1 LLRELLMEL
10 TGKQRGTGALVK
22 ADIQD
27 DKIVFRGV
35 VKAKVPFKDLAAES
49 RGTLLTILYKEHI
62 FDFAAG
68 SKAQSF
74 AAKIVKN

>member
-1 LLRELLMEL
+1 MPEL

-22 ADIQD
+22 ADIQE
-27 DKIVFRGV
+27 DKVVFRGV
-35 VKAKVPFKDLAAES
+35 VKAKVPFAQLSAEA
-49 RGTLLTILYKEHI
+49 RGTLLTILYKEHV

-74 AAKIVKN
+74 ATKIVKG